1 MKIEFKRIDDA
12 YLMEAVN
19 ENGNITLTD
28 GSPDIGGSNQAMRP
42 MQLMLV
48 GLGGC
53 SSIDV
58 IHLLNKQRQDLQ
70 DIKLSVTAE
79 REEGVVPSL
88 FTNIHIHYQL
98 YGPIDPKK
106 AERAISLSVEKYCSV
121 GKLLE
126 KTANITWDYEIF
138 PAPAE
143 ANK

>member
-1 MKIEFKRIDDA
+1 MKIEFKRINDA

-19 ENGNITLTD
+19 ENGNTTLTD
-28 GSPDIGGSNQAMRP
+28 GSPDIGGSNLAMRP

-48 GLGGC
+48 GLGSC

-58 IHLLNKQRQDLQ
+58 IHLLQKQRQELR
-70 DIKLSVTAE
+70 DIQLSVTAE

-88 FTNIHIHYQL
+88 FTAIHIHYKL
-98 YGPIDPKK
+98 FGPIDPKK

-126 KTANITWDYEIF
+126 KTATITWDFEII
-138 PAPAE
+138 PMDE
-143 ANK
+143 HVQN

>member
-1 MKIEFKRIDDA
+1 MKIDFKRINDA

-28 GSPDIGGSNQAMRP
+28 GYPDIGGSNLAMRP

-58 IHLLNKQRQDLQ
+58 IHLLQKQRQDLR
-70 DIKLSVTAE
+70 DIQLSVTAQQ
-79 REEGVVPSL
+79 EESVVPSL
-88 FTNIHIHYQL
+88 FTTIHMHYKL
-98 YGPIDPKK
+98 FGPLDPKK

-126 KTANITWDYEIF
+126 KTAEITWSFEII
-138 PAPAE
+138 PAE
-143 ANK
+143 EADQN

>member
-1 MKIEFKRIDDA
+1 MKIEFKRINDA

-19 ENGNITLTD
+19 ENGNTTLTD
-28 GSPDIGGSNQAMRP
+28 GSPDIGGSILAMRP

-48 GLGGC
+48 GLGSC

-58 IHLLNKQRQDLQ
+58 IHLLQKQRQDLR
-70 DIKLSVTAE
+70 DIQLSVTAE

-88 FTNIHIHYQL
+88 FTTIHIHYKL
-98 YGPIDPKK
+98 FGPIDPKK

-126 KTANITWDYEIF
+126 KTADITWDFEII
-138 PAPAE
+138 PVE
-143 ANK
+143 EEIQN

>member
-1 MKIEFKRIDDA
+1 MKIDFKRINDA

-28 GSPDIGGSNQAMRP
+28 GSPDIGGSNLAMRP

-58 IHLLNKQRQDLQ
+58 IHLLQKQRQDLR
-70 DIKLSVTAE
+70 DIQLSVTAQ

-88 FTNIHIHYQL
+88 FTTIHMHYKL
-98 YGPIDPKK
+98 FGPLDPKK

-126 KTANITWDYEIF
+126 KTAEITWSFEII
-138 PAPAE
+138 PAE
-143 ANK
+143 EADQN

>member
-1 MKIEFKRIDDA
+1 MKIEFKRINDA

-19 ENGNITLTD
+19 ENGNTTLTD
-28 GSPDIGGSNQAMRP
+28 GSPDIGGSNLAMRP

-48 GLGGC
+48 GLGSC

-58 IHLLNKQRQDLQ
+58 IHLLQKQRQDLR
-70 DIKLSVTAE
+70 DIQLSVTAE

-88 FTNIHIHYQL
+88 FTTIHIHYKL
-98 YGPIDPKK
+98 FGPIDPKK

-126 KTANITWDYEIF
+126 KTADITWDFEII
-138 PAPAE
+138 PVE
-143 ANK
+143 EEIQN